1 MKVLA
6 ILRSNLWFID
16 AAVVLN
22 LPLIHWHNWLT
33 DWFLGVV
40 FVHRDIIEKLTR
52 PLDHKQV
59 FVNFNV
65 FYVTFNC
72 ETVDFD

>member
-1 MKVLA
+1 MREIFSKST
-6 ILRSNLWFID
+6 IKIQINIF
-16 AAVVLN
+16 AVDRV
-22 LPLIHWHNWLT
+22 I
-33 DWFLGVV
+33 LGVV
-40 FVHRDIIEKLTR
+40 FVHGDIIEKLTR

-59 FVNFNV
+59 LVNFNV